1 MDEGIISNADSMKLL
16 AGLEHVVALPKRAKP
31 KAKRPPSKLD
41 RVRAR
46 RVAKKTAAKKPK
58 VKAKTPA
65 KKAAKPKTKRPA
77 KVVVRSERMD
87 LRLSKSE
94 KAAIQAKAKKLR
106 RTLTSLFVEFVEKLK

>member
-1 MDEGIISNADSMKLL
+1 MENLT
-16 AGLEHVVALPKRAKP
+16 ETVVKKKSRIVKKVAKP
-31 KAKRPPSKLD
+31 KA
-41 RVRAR
+41 
-46 RVAKKTAAKKPK
+46 
-58 VKAKTPA
+58 
-65 KKAAKPKTKRPA
+65 KRPA

>member
-16 AGLEHVVALPKRAKP
+16 ALANLPNVYTKP

-58 VKAKTPA
+58 VKAKAPA
-65 KKAAKPKTKRPA
+65 KKAAKRPA